1 MVGNLIDN
9 ACKWAARR
17 VRIGVSV
24 VPPGDEELD
33 PTLNIVVDDDGK
45 GLSVAERGQ
54 IVQRGQRL
62 DESKPG
68 SGLGLAIVVDLA
80 GLYGGNLK
88 FDSAPMGGLRA
99 ELALPGVL

>member
-1 MVGNLIDN
+1 
-9 ACKWAARR
+9 
-17 VRIGVSV
+17 
-24 VPPGDEELD
+24 LD
-33 PTLNIVVDDDGK
+33 PALNIVVDDDGK

-54 IVQRGQRL
+54 IVLRGQRL